1 MFGDTFG
8 SSNTDYSKGMLYS
21 VRNSYTPKGTD
32 EHENVTLAP
41 PDNMFLSRAQANKNS
56 REVSNSCCYVAASR
70 THTYTHI
77 CHVAQIKLDKD
88 LSGVLNFGSPDKS
101 NGQNEF
107 NKHELELIGEKK
119 HKGSTNKFDRNG
131 KRIQFEEANE
141 DDADSAD
148 KLALPTIALI
158 SSFGNRQDSKQQ
170 KLKETARKNAE
181 KKKKEALRLIE
192 RAKMNQW
199 SPAKQ
204 AGCKFFQ
211 NNHTGEATTD
221 NPAIEREEGVAFKD
235 LAVCRARIR
244 EGEGHGEQAVATG
257 AMVYDEVRGDVLSLL
272 ELLERGDDDETSSSK

>member
-56 REVSNSCCYVAASR
+56 RE
-70 THTYTHI
+70 
-77 CHVAQIKLDKD
+77 IKLDKD